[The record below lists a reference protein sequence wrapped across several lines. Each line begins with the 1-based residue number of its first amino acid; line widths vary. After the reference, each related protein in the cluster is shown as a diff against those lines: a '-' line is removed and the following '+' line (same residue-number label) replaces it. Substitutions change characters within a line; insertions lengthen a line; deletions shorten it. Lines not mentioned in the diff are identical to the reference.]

1 MKNKHYKQNWR
12 HKYSIR
18 KFGAKTRNN
27 LNCSPEKLKRV
38 NEDSNIKFV
47 NVYHSAWHTKKFI
60 LSNAIPHSSLHSW
73 QMDSCHLRLVWFSK
87 HIPMVSHLTKI
98 KTKIF
103 NNDLV
108 QLLTY
113 HKPSVILNMPIP
125 YLYHQNVIPVKT
137 KTILFTTASSAE
149 EGIK

>member
-1 MKNKHYKQNWR
+1 
-12 HKYSIR
+12 
-18 KFGAKTRNN
+18 
-27 LNCSPEKLKRV
+27 
-38 NEDSNIKFV
+38 
-47 NVYHSAWHTKKFI
+47 
-60 LSNAIPHSSLHSW
+60 
-73 QMDSCHLRLVWFSK
+73 
-87 HIPMVSHLTKI
+87 MVSHLTKI